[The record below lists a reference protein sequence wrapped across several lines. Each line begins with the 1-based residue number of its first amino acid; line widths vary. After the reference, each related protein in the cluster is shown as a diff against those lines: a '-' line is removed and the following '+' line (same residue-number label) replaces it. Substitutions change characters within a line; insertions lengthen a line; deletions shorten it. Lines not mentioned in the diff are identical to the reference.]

1 MYNKRL
7 YTFAISL
14 GLLICQQVPMIQAQE
29 AEDVSWA
36 WPDYSFLCF
45 ERNPND
51 TGGTQLSDSLFDAHA
66 CGIRFQVNRTELLP
80 SDPFIALY
88 DKALAP
94 LLKSR
99 DMILSRIYVR
109 GAASPEGPYENNQRL
124 GRERTQRLVEF
135 ISSRLGQSLDEGMI
149 QAESITEDY
158 GYLVSLLRRANDP
171 DLEAVEAVWQASA
184 GDERYCKQHLM
195 AAQNGRLW
203 QRLKHRYFPQLRQAR
218 VVLCFAAKHAVDR
231 MEEEPIPLMGVER
244 PLVHE
249 SGYQPLPL
257 LPKPERQRM
266 LAVRTNLLHD
276 FLVMPKIGWVPSA
289 NLQLE
294 YFPSDGHFTYNM
306 GFTFSNHRHWKDKQF
321 FQVRQL
327 QLELRRYFKGDAQ
340 FVGPF
345 LYATAEGAI
354 YGIGLTKGK
363 GNEGEGGGAGIG
375 AGYSLP
381 LNRKGSLRLEFT
393 ADLGFFITRYDP
405 YVYGNPL
412 TGNSVDDK
420 YYYDYT
426 GHPSQFKKRNHRFTW
441 MGPTNVGIHITYD
454 ILYRKKTKGGRR

>member
-1 MYNKRL
+1 
-7 YTFAISL
+7 
-14 GLLICQQVPMIQAQE
+14 
-29 AEDVSWA
+29 
-36 WPDYSFLCF
+36 
-45 ERNPND
+45 
-51 TGGTQLSDSLFDAHA
+51 
-66 CGIRFQVNRTELLP
+66 
-80 SDPFIALY
+80 
-88 DKALAP
+88 
-94 LLKSR
+94 
-99 DMILSRIYVR
+99 
-109 GAASPEGPYENNQRL
+109 
-124 GRERTQRLVEF
+124 
-135 ISSRLGQSLDEGMI
+135 
-149 QAESITEDY
+149 
-158 GYLVSLLRRANDP
+158 
-171 DLEAVEAVWQASA
+171 
-184 GDERYCKQHLM
+184 M

-244 PLVHE
+244 PWVHE

-306 GFTFSNHRHWKDKQF
+306 GFSFSNHRHWKDKQF

-345 LYATAEGAI
+345 LYATAEGTI